1 MHRITIRQ
9 LGFLALCVMMVASAF
24 SEPQARERKKFFRAY
39 TVVVYGDGI
48 TAGYGI
54 ERDQAYPSVLRDKLN
69 IEFKNDRIEVVNAGV
84 VGDTAA
90 SGASRIASIL
100 ELKPLIVVVAFG
112 MSDAQ
117 KGIDPNVTYKAID
130 QMLSNLTY
138 NNIYV
143 ILAGFKAP
151 DNMNLAEA
159 SRFNSLFPELA
170 NRYKVAYLPYLLK
183 GVEGVWYNNQF
194 DGIYPNEDG
203 HKVIA
208 ETLHIPVTEML
219 RKVRL
224 RDF

>member
-1 MHRITIRQ
+1 MRAISIKQ
-9 LGFLALCVMMVASAF
+9 LVFLAICVVIAAAAF
-24 SEPQARERKKFFRAY
+24 SDSLARERKKFFRAY

-54 ERDQAYPSVLRDKLN
+54 EREQAYPSILRDKLN
-69 IEFKNDRIEVVNAGV
+69 IEFKNDRIEVINAGV
-84 VGDTAA
+84 AGDTAA

-100 ELKPLIVVVAFG
+100 ELKPLIVVIAFG

-117 KGIDPNVTYKAID
+117 KGIDPNVTYKALD
-130 QMLSNLTY
+130 QMLSTLTY

-143 ILAGFKAP
+143 ILCGFKAP
-151 DNMNLAEA
+151 DSMSLAEA
-159 SRFNSLFPELA
+159 ARFNSLYPELA
-170 NRYKVAYLPYLLK
+170 DRYKVAYLRYLLK

-194 DGIYPNEDG
+194 DGFYPNEDG

-208 ETLHIPVTEML
+208 GNLHLPVVEML